1 MFPKVKEDIISVLNK
16 AIPALKK
23 EDFDEL
29 LDLSNRTIHNASI
42 FQDQDSIAMAVLMY
56 SLAKLCQNCKE
67 KNIKIPNFSVYLEKA
82 LNFLKKN
89 NIKLYE
95 DTIKEIFKFIKRI
108 DKEAKIYVEEAIN
121 RAKIKKA
128 SWMHAH
134 GISIPRTAE
143 LLGISQWD
151 LRNYIGVTKVP
162 DKSLGGLTAIK
173 RLDVARRL
181 FK

>member
-1 MFPKVKEDIISVLNK
+1 MFPKVKEDIISVLKK
-16 AIPALKK
+16 AIPAVKK
-23 EDFDEL
+23 EDFTE
-29 LDLSNRTIHNASI
+29 LSNLSNQTIHNASV
-42 FQDQDSIAMAVLMY
+42 FQDQDSITMAVLMY
-56 SLAKLCQNCKE
+56 SLSKFCQACE
-67 KNIKIPNFSVYLEKA
+67 EREQKIPDIISYLEKA
-82 LNFLKKN
+82 LDFLKKD

-95 DTIKEIFKFIKRI
+95 NTIKDIFSLMKKLDR
-108 DKEAKIYVEEAIN
+108 KVNIYLEEAIN

-143 LLGISQWD
+143 LLGISQWA
-151 LRNYIGVTKVP
+151 LRNYIGITKVP